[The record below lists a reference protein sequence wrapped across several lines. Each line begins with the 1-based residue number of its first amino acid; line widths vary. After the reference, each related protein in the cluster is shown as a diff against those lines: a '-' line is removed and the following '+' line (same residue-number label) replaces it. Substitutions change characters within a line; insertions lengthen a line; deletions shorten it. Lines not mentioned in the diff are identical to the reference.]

1 MVLQNRQLV
10 EIEPV
15 ITDGNLSPADP
26 PPIIVGGG
34 KGYYLVHSNVEG
46 AEVYFNDWYEGITT
60 GNGTLLVQTCIP
72 CPPVRTFTLKKCGYF
87 ALTAEQYPVPAPGR
101 GH

>member
-1 MVLQNRQLV
+1 MVHAEPALV

-15 ITDGNLSPADP
+15 ITDINLSPADP

-46 AEVYFNDWYEGITT
+46 AEVYFND
-60 GNGTLLVQTCIP
+60 
-72 CPPVRTFTLKKCGYF
+72 
-87 ALTAEQYPVPAPGR
+87 
-101 GH
+101 